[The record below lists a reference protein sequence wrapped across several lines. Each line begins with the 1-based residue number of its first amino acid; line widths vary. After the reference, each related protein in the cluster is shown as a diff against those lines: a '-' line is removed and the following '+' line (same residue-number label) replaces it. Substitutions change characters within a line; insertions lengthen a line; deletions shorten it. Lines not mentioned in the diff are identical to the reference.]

1 MAYEDTSIVLKP
13 SVGAFDGPASLVWFQ
28 LPSILSRRLLATLA
42 VRADQFDSPFHQPL
56 SQGIRV
62 RRAIIN
68 QSFRKSRQHAM
79 CEHRFDQADFSRAGA
94 VDREGERNSFAV
106 HHRHDF
112 RALATLGF
120 PYAIAPFFALANI
133 PSARAVFQ
141 SSSPSPSNSRKQR
154 CHAFWKTPDFPQAC
168 NLRQQVGYDGNDS
181 GKSFHR
187 APDRRTQMIPSR
199 HGFGG
204 IRGRPPTRVG
214 GSQGNKSSI
223 TDHCSSVSSVCGSIL
238 DAVSYRRVDGHH
250 TNVNCMIRVSFQPD
264 LHAIPLP
271 VRTLSPKF

>member
-1 MAYEDTSIVLKP
+1 MTYEDTSIVLEP
-13 SVGAFDGPASLVWFQ
+13 CVGAFHRPASFVRFQ
-28 LPSILSRRLLATLA
+28 LATVLSWRFRSILA
-42 VRADQFDSPFHQPL
+42 VGANQFDAPFFQPL
-56 SQGIRV
+56 SQWIRV
-62 RRAIIN
+62 CGEIVN
-68 QSFRKSRQHAM
+68 QSLWESCQHAVR
-79 CEHRFDQADFSRAGA
+79 EQRFDQTDFCRAGA
-94 VDREGERNSFAV
+94 VDREGERNPFAV
-106 HHRHDF
+106 HHSHD
-112 RALATLGF
+112 LCPLTTLGF
-120 PYAIAPFFALANI
+120 SHAIAPFFALANI

-141 SSSPSPSNSRKQR
+141 SISPSPSSSRRHRSQ
-154 CHAFWKTPDFPQAC
+154 AFWKTPDFDHVC

-223 TDHCSSVSSVCGSIL
+223 TDHCSSVSSVFGSIL

-250 TNVNCMIRVSFQPD
+250 TNVNCMIRASFLPD
-264 LHAIPLP
+264 LNAIPLP
-271 VRTLSPKF
+271 VRTLSPTF